1 MEKNGNALMNEMRR
15 EVSQIRIVKLI
26 EAKKIIKEVIH
37 YDPSE
42 KSKHK
47 TIVNM
52 IDEVIVDELKV
63 QANPINQ
70 PTNKVEININPKLKE
85 HMTLALNTNSL
96 EDDNRLSSDE
106 AVNHLADTFIQMKNI
121 MDRVA
126 IEDAWYTKAFGD
138 EVENALITMA
148 VIKAFGIGKQSE
160 RYLGVVK
167 KVVRELKTAPSKG

>member
-1 MEKNGNALMNEMRR
+1 MKE
-15 EVSQIRIVKLI
+15 
-26 EAKKIIKEVIH
+26 IKG
-37 YDPSE
+37 
-42 KSKHK
+42 
-47 TIVNM
+47 
-52 IDEVIVDELKV
+52 
-63 QANPINQ
+63 
-70 PTNKVEININPKLKE
+70 KVEIKINPKLKAYME
-85 HMTLALNTNSL
+85 KISEKNQNLLNAIEAAQSDGFNVVIDSNL
-96 EDDNRLSSDE
+96 VENDNRLTIDE

>member
-1 MEKNGNALMNEMRR
+1 MGKDSKAFINEMQID
-15 EVSQIRIVKLI
+15 VSQKRVTKLI
-26 EAKKIIKEVIH
+26 EAKKTIKEVIH

-42 KSKHK
+42 KSKYK

-63 QANPINQ
+63 QANSIKQ
-70 PTNKVEININPKLKE
+70 PTNKVEIIINPKLREYMK
-85 HMTLALNTNSL
+85 LALDSNSL
-96 EDDNRLSSDE
+96 EHDNRLTIDE
-106 AVNHLADTFIQMKNI
+106 AVNNLEKTFVQMKNI
-121 MDRVA
+121 MDRVV

>member
-1 MEKNGNALMNEMRR
+1 MGEASKAFINEMQID
-15 EVSQIRIVKLI
+15 VSQKRVTKLI
-26 EAKKIIKEVIH
+26 EAKKTIKEVIH

-42 KSKHK
+42 KSKYK

-63 QANPINQ
+63 QANSIKQ
-70 PTNKVEININPKLKE
+70 PTNKVEIIINPKLRE
-85 HMTLALNTNSL
+85 HMKLALDSNSL
-96 EDDNRLSSDE
+96 EHDNRLTIDE

-126 IEDAWYTKAFGD
+126 IEDCWYSKEFFE

-148 VIKAFGIGKQSE
+148 VIKAFGISKKSE
-160 RYLGVVK
+160 RYLGAIR
-167 KVVRELKTAPSKG
+167 KVVIELRTAESKG

>member
-1 MEKNGNALMNEMRR
+1 MKEIKG
-15 EVSQIRIVKLI
+15 KL
-26 EAKKIIKEVIH
+26 EIK
-37 YDPSE
+37 
-42 KSKHK
+42 
-47 TIVNM
+47 
-52 IDEVIVDELKV
+52 
-63 QANPINQ
+63 
-70 PTNKVEININPKLKE
+70 INPKLKE
-85 HMTLALNTNSL
+85 HMEKIGDKNQDLLNAIEAARSDGFNVVIDNNSL
-96 EDDNRLSSDE
+96 EYDNRLSIDE

>member
-1 MEKNGNALMNEMRR
+1 MKYKK
-15 EVSQIRIVKLI
+15 EVSQRRIVKLI
-26 EAKKIIKEVIH
+26 EAKRIIKEVIH

-63 QANPINQ
+63 QSNPINK
-70 PTNKVEININPKLKE
+70 PTNKVEIIINPKLRE
-85 HMTLALNTNSL
+85 HMKLARDRNSL
-96 EDDNRLSSDE
+96 EHDNRLTIDE
-106 AVNHLADTFIQMKNI
+106 AVNHLADTFIQMQNI
-121 MDRVA
+121 MDRVV
-126 IEDAWYTKAFGD
+126 IEDAWYTKAFRD

-148 VIKAFGIGKQSE
+148 VIKAFGISEKSE

-167 KVVRELKTAPSKG
+167 KVLIEQEGI